1 VIYADTSVWIDY
13 IAGRN
18 TRETAWLDALV
29 GANRITMGDLILT
42 EVLQGIRG
50 DAQFARVRR
59 ELEQLDVHPMAG
71 ARIAVQAAQNYRLLR
86 GRGVTVRGTVD
97 CLIATYCIDGSHQL
111 LHSDRDYKP
120 FEEHLGLQS
129 YRR

>member
-86 GRGVTVRGTVD
+86 GRGATVPGTVD

-120 FEEHLGLQS
+120 FEEHLGLQP
-129 YRR
+129 YRG